1 MDFRVT
7 EQDIAVNGS
16 VFSETVEQA
25 IDTDFTLPDYCP
37 DISRILKCRVTPRI
51 NSSAVTGGMLTIE
64 GTAYICLIY
73 ADEEQGDINSFEY
86 PWNFTKTVETEPDL
100 DGAVKV
106 RAKTEFINCRAVSS
120 RRVDIHGAMSLDIK
134 MKKKCRRQIVCD
146 IDAEGVQ
153 MLRENV
159 SMTSQIGD
167 AEKYIIINDDMTL
180 SEEQPSIRTIIRS
193 DASAAVT
200 DCKIVSNKAVIKGDL
215 AVSILYSSDT
225 DRALHVF
232 ESVLP
237 ISQIVDIEGI
247 NEDCCCVIDAD
258 VITLDVKPRTGMN
271 GETRAIGLS
280 AKILVSITAYCN
292 AEVPV
297 MYDVYCTKCCVNS
310 TKDTVT
316 FERMA
321 SEIRES
327 FECRKSLEL
336 PADSISTVL
345 DMWCDSSVDT
355 VRCEDKKLIIAGK
368 VVICMLGEDSEGS
381 PAYFERPVDY
391 EYSHDLDSAP
401 EEYRCTPSVVSLASS
416 YNMTAPGSVE
426 VKVEL
431 NISAE
436 VFEIFRKAVIVSAEA
451 GEDEASDM
459 QSRAAL
465 IIYYAEAGEKL
476 WDIAK
481 FYNTSIDEVMSL
493 NGIGEE
499 VLSENAM
506 LLIPSV

>member
-7 EQDIAVNGS
+7 EQDIAVTGPI
-16 VFSETVEQA
+16 FSETVEQA

-51 NSSAVTGGMLTIE
+51 NSSSATGGMITIE

-73 ADEEQGDINSFEY
+73 ADEERGDINSFEY
-86 PWNFTKTVETEPDL
+86 PWSFTKTVETDPDL
-100 DGAVKV
+100 DGAVRV
-106 RAKTEFINCRAVSS
+106 RAKTEFVNCRAVSS
-120 RRVDIHGAMSLDIK
+120 RRVAIHGAMSLDIK
-134 MKKKCRRQIVCD
+134 VRKKCQRQIICD

-159 SMTSQIGD
+159 SVTSQIGD
-167 AEKYIIINDDMTL
+167 AEKYVMINDDMTL
-180 SEEQPSIRTIIRS
+180 PENEPSIRTIIRS
-193 DASAAVT
+193 DANAAVT

-215 AVSILYSSDT
+215 AVSILYSSDV
-225 DRALHVF
+225 DRALHVV
-232 ESVLP
+232 ENVLP

-271 GETRAIGLS
+271 GETRAISVS
-280 AKILVSITAYCN
+280 AKVLVSIAAYCST
-292 AEVPV
+292 EVPV
-297 MYDVYCTKCCVNS
+297 MYDVYCTKCGVNS

-316 FERMA
+316 FERLA
-321 SEIRES
+321 GEIRES
-327 FECRKSLEL
+327 FECGKRIEL
-336 PADSISTVL
+336 PSDSIATVH
-345 DMWCDSSVDT
+345 DMWCDSSVDS
-355 VRCEDKKLIIAGK
+355 VRCEGKKLIIGGK
-368 VVICMLGEDSEGS
+368 VIICMLGEDAGGS
-381 PAYFERPVDY
+381 AAYFERPVDY
-391 EYSHDLDSAP
+391 EYSHDLDCQI
-401 EEYRCTPSVVSLASS
+401 EEYRCSPSVVSLASS
-416 YNMTAPGSVE
+416 YNMTSPGSVE

-431 NISAE
+431 SISAE
-436 VFEIFRKAVIVSAEA
+436 VFEIFRKNVIVSAEA
-451 GEDEASDM
+451 DESGESSNA
-459 QSRAAL
+459 SRAAL

-481 FYNTSIDEVMSL
+481 FYNTSIEEVMSL
-493 NGIGEE
+493 NGIGDE